1 MHGGDVRVF
10 EQEPFAYNR
19 RCRGESASTWRLGM
33 TIRFA
38 IALDIER
45 TIRTEGSDPS
55 REAREVYLVELYRR
69 RTISHRQLGDALG
82 LDRFETDGV
91 LKKHNVGL
99 GISIEEMRAEADALR
114 DVRPE

>member
-1 MHGGDVRVF
+1 
-10 EQEPFAYNR
+10 
-19 RCRGESASTWRLGM
+19 M
-33 TIRFA
+33 TISFE
-38 IALDIER
+38 IPQDIER

-99 GISIEEMRAEADALR
+99 GISIEEMCAEAADLR
-114 DVRPE
+114 GVSPE